1 MSSLDAILA
10 QYEKNE
16 KPSNGRKVTDLKD
29 YFTTYLADGQNSKT
43 KTIRIL
49 PMADGSS
56 PFVEVYGHSI
66 QVDGTWRKFMCPK
79 HQKNEA
85 CPFCEARE
93 LLLTS
98 GKESDKELA
107 KKYNAKKMYI
117 VKLIDR
123 EFEEEGPK
131 FWRFNH
137 DFRKTGVFDKI
148 VDLIKSGVGDI
159 TNTETGRDLSVN
171 ISRDQLKKPFVSSI
185 IHKDQSPL
193 SSNPELAKTFLE
205 DSRTWEDIYSVK
217 PYDYLYIIVSGGI
230 PVYDKES
237 KKYVNKNSIKEGND
251 LSDADYG
258 SELTISQATIPAQKS
273 VNENVSNESSDSND
287 DLPF

>member
-16 KPSNGRKVTDLKD
+16 RPSSGRKVTDLKD
-29 YFTTYLADGQNSKT
+29 YFTTYLPDGQNSKT

-66 QVDGTWRKFMCPK
+66 QVDGAWRKFMCPK
-79 HQKNEA
+79 HQKNEP

-93 LLLTS
+93 LLLAS

-107 KKYNAKKMYI
+107 KKYNARKMYI

-148 VDLIKSGVGDI
+148 VDLLKSGVGEI
-159 TNTETGRDLSVN
+159 MHPEVGRDLSVN

-185 IHKDQSPL
+185 IHKDISPL
-193 SSNPELAKTFLE
+193 STNPELSKTFLSDE
-205 DSRTWEDIYSVK
+205 RTWEDIYAVK
-217 PYDYLYIIVSGGI
+217 SYDYLFIIVSGGI
-230 PVYDKES
+230 PFYDKDA
-237 KKYVNKNSIKEGND
+237 KKYVDKKNIKEGND

-258 SELTISQATIPAQKS
+258 SGLTITKESFATNNTS
-273 VNENVSNESSDSND
+273 SSSSSSSNDSPD

>member
-16 KPSNGRKVTDLKD
+16 KPSTGRKVTDLKD
-29 YFTTYLADGQNSKT
+29 YFTTYLPDGQNSKT

-79 HQKNEA
+79 HQKDEA

-107 KKYNAKKMYI
+107 KKYNARKMYI

-148 VDLIKSGVGDI
+148 VDLLKSGVGDI
-159 TNTETGRDLSVN
+159 TNPQTGRDLSVN
-171 ISRDQLKKPFVSSI
+171 ISRDQLKKPFVSTI
-185 IHKDQSPL
+185 IHKDSSPL
-193 SSNPELAKTFLE
+193 STNEELAKTFLE
-205 DSRTWEDIYSVK
+205 DTRTWEDIYSVK
-217 PYDYLYIIVSGGI
+217 SYDYLHIIVTGGI

-237 KKYVNKNSIKEGND
+237 KKYVDKKSIKEGND

-258 SELTISQATIPAQKS
+258 SELTISQATIAPKPTT
-273 VNENVSNESSDSND
+273 ENVSNESTDSVD